1 MSRIQDLIYD
11 SIPNNRIDSTYAR
24 PISLSTKEIS
34 KIESLPMLLSKY
46 YNMVGGDFDGE
57 KYNEG
62 RYIGTNLHA
71 RFYLGTVEFRYH
83 EGTIDSESIK
93 KWIMFLNSIMSS
105 STTLVKNPK
114 LYNKI
119 LSNKSSTIDV
129 VRDVV
134 GLRNT
139 EYLESKIQTN
149 E

>member
-1 MSRIQDLIYD
+1 
-11 SIPNNRIDSTYAR
+11 
-24 PISLSTKEIS
+24 
-34 KIESLPMLLSKY
+34 
-46 YNMVGGDFDGE
+46 
-57 KYNEG
+57 
-62 RYIGTNLHA
+62 
-71 RFYLGTVEFRYH
+71 
-83 EGTIDSESIK
+83 
-93 KWIMFLNSIMSS
+93 MFLNSIMGS

-149 E
+149 K